1 MSFPSIEKNNE
12 YFLFGM
18 IALLPV
24 LGSGITII
32 VAGILIW
39 ALISLCFKRFPLK
52 YEAKDIPLLLA
63 CGIYFAAQFLLT
75 LYHAKKPSDFEVFLP
90 SIIALTPF
98 LLLPRF
104 RATPNLDYAKIVFRA
119 AFLGCL
125 AALLISLVQKFGL
138 NMRAEGG
145 AGNPLIFAGVVAFLG
160 VTSLFGIKR
169 KDVFW
174 HRLMPLAGYLAGVA
188 SIAVSGSRGPFLA
201 IIISGVIFVLFNSAN
216 LQHQFKIFSLKKMA
230 MLGVLVSIA
239 IIVVFKSP
247 VGQRTQFEYNQLFM
261 YQSALNSSQVR
272 LVYVVEGA
280 KLFLGKPF
288 SGHGAINRD
297 ATMFQASKIIDPQR
311 EPVEERVLT
320 SWHRLIPKPLR
331 PFFFNPPQEKSD
343 ILSNQKTG
351 QNGSV
356 PPPVYEPKK
365 FFTPTYEM
373 ALVKK
378 GKHGHLH
385 NEYLMYA
392 VDGGIVGLISYIS
405 LVFGAAAFVIFVS
418 KQGRSQFMST
428 EIWTLIS
435 VMAVLSAFNVA
446 YENDVV
452 AITFMMLLVS
462 LCLGNKVKVT
472 AKS

>member
-24 LGSGITII
+24 LGSGITVIL
-32 VAGILIW
+32 AGVLIW

-52 YEAKDIPLLLA
+52 YDAKDIPLLLA

-75 LYHAKKPSDFEVFLP
+75 LYHAKKISDFEVFLP
-90 SIIALTPF
+90 SIVALTPF

-145 AGNPLIFAGVVAFLG
+145 AGNPLLFGAVVAFLG
-160 VTSLFGIKR
+160 VTSLFGIKQ
-169 KDVFW
+169 KNVFS
-174 HRLMPLAGYLAGVA
+174 HPLLPVVGYLAGVV

-201 IIISGVIFVLFNSAN
+201 IIISGVIFILFNSTS
-216 LQHQFKIFSLKKMA
+216 LQRQFKVFSLKKMA
-230 MLGVLVSIA
+230 ILGVMVLVA
-239 IIVVFKSP
+239 IVVVFKSP
-247 VGQRTQFEYNQLFM
+247 VGQRTHFEYNQLFM

-272 LVYVVEGA
+272 LAYFVEGA
-280 KLFLGKPF
+280 KLFREKPF
-288 SGHGAINRD
+288 LGHGSINRD
-297 ATMFQASKIIDPQR
+297 ATMFQASKIIVPKR
-311 EPVEERVLT
+311 EPVEEYVVT
-320 SWHRLIPKPLR
+320 SWHRLVPKPLR
-331 PFFFNPPQEKSD
+331 PILLNPPQKEPD
-343 ILSNQKTG
+343 IPSSQKTG
-351 QNGSV
+351 ENGSV
-356 PPPVYEPKK
+356 PPSVNESKK
-365 FFTPTYEM
+365 FLTPTYEM

-378 GKHGHLH
+378 GSHGHLH

-405 LVFGAAAFVIFVS
+405 LVFGPAAFVFFAS
-418 KQGRSQFMST
+418 KQSRSQIMKA
-428 EIWTLIS
+428 EIWTFIS
-435 VMAVLSAFNVA
+435 VMAILSAFNVA
-446 YENDVV
+446 FENDIIAV
-452 AITFMMLLVS
+452 TFMLILVA
-462 LCLGNKVKVT
+462 LCLANNLNIR
-472 AKS
+472 KSS